1 MACSHIADCPLFPK
15 LHASLAAWRD
25 AYCDTE
31 AEWKT
36 CARYDRAL
44 RGEAVPLALLPNG
57 KIVGMVAEHEHDHD
71 HDAPADESAD
81 TARPATSERE
91 LPTKIKP
98 SLWRRLFG
106 KEK

>member
-1 MACSHIADCPLFPK
+1 

-31 AEWKT
+31 AEWKA
-36 CARYDRAL
+36 CARYERAL
-44 RGEAVPLALLPNG
+44 HGQAVPLALLPNG

-71 HDAPADESAD
+71 HDASAD
-81 TARPATSERE
+81 GSGHPLADGARE